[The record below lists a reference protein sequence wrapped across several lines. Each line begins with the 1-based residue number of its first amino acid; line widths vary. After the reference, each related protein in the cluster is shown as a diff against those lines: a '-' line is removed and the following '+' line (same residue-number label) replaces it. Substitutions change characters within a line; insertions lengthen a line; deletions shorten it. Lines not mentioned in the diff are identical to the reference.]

1 MNAEKN
7 IKNQARVILR
17 NGNFTKGIGVFT
29 VLMMFVILIYL
40 CRYFLI
46 CAAVGEEYFD
56 NGHALSADE
65 AVRLVTI
72 NTLTWIFAIFCSPVI
87 NGFLRFYFNTAKTG
101 DGVFS
106 DIFYYFDSK
115 RLYAS
120 AMLFNLN
127 LLIRFL
133 PCYVLLTSAI
143 IFFSLCNTLY
153 TVVGCVMAFS
163 FIVLFF
169 ALFLRYFAAFGLYF
183 SNENQKPS
191 EYFKKSAVIMKRYRK
206 SVLKLIFSFI
216 GWIILSIVII
226 PLIYTVPYFA
236 MSLSVS
242 LKWIMYNESRT
253 NAVQTAEALT
263 TAEV

>member
-7 IKNQARVILR
+7 IKNQAREILR
-17 NGNFTKGIGVFT
+17 NGNFGKAVGVFT

-46 CAAVGEEYFD
+46 CAAVGEAYFED
-56 NGHALSADE
+56 GHALSADE
-65 AVRLVTI
+65 AVRLVII
-72 NTLTWIFAIFCSPVI
+72 NTLTRIFAVFCSPVI

-127 LLIRFL
+127 LIIRFL

-143 IFFSLCNTLY
+143 IFFLFSNTFY

-206 SVLKLIFSFI
+206 SVLRLIFSFI

-236 MSLSVS
+236 MSMLTS

-253 NAVQTAEALT
+253 DALQTAVSLDNN
-263 TAEV
+263 